1 MPQPMMKILLESVL
15 SMNSF
20 KYTKCRCCDNPALK
34 KWISLPSSPVA
45 NALFDQPNFDKF
57 PLDLNFCTNCSH
69 LQLESAPDPDS
80 VFTKYRY
87 RSGISKSFQKH
98 FSEYAK
104 EIVQLEGPGKVLEIG
119 SNDGYL
125 LEKFKDLNCEVMG
138 VEPSEFLR
146 PDHIKRGINVNT
158 GFFSLEMVTANN
170 WENTF
175 DIVCANNVL
184 AHIPDTF
191 GVLSAACM
199 ALKPNGILVAECG
212 DQQGIL
218 DGSCLDNVYHEH
230 IDYYSPYSFATL
242 AQRANLVVESVE
254 EIKSHGISFRIIAR
268 KIDGEHTVNFRRTDL
283 SRYKHIVLAGIES
296 RKIRVQEKLKT
307 RKFIAYGAAAKAVTS
322 LYTLG
327 LANKAAGLVGVVDDN
342 ELKQGCYFPGT
353 DIEIKNPSS
362 LDKNAIVL
370 VTAWNVF
377 DDIKEKLISR
387 GHAGEIICI

>member
-1 MPQPMMKILLESVL
+1 
-15 SMNSF
+15 MNSF

-80 VFTKYRY
+80 VFSKYRY

-268 KIDGEHTVNFRRTDL
+268 KIDGEHTVAFRRTDL
-283 SRYKHIVLAGIES
+283 SRHKHIVLAGIES